1 VGLGEGSIFMDSL
14 KEIRKKKGLTAVH
27 IGNQLGLSKSFIN
40 RVEGGNKVSYQKVRD
55 LANFLDCDLFVIPLG
70 NSYVTTVEKG
80 VITYDF
86 LNGNVIVNDTV
97 NKSLYRT
104 ENSVIRELY
113 DYDKEIVTINELLN
127 NFLEHE
133 SSKKI

>member
-27 IGNQLGLSKSFIN
+27 ISNQLGLSKTFIN
-40 RVEGGNKVSYQKVRD
+40 RVEDGDKVSYQKVRD
-55 LANFLDCDLFVIPLG
+55 YANFLDCDLFVIPLG

-133 SSKKI
+133 SIKKI